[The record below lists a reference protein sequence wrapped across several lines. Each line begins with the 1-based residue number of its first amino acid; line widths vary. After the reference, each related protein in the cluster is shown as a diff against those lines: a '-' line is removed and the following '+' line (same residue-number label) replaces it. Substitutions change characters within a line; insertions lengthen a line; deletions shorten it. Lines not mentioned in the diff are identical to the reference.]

1 MHKWTKNIN
10 NSVSTTVRPPPLSK
24 DLTRTR
30 KLSYL
35 TTMDA
40 GKTETNH
47 SQSHRSKYTSSSKL
61 TKSALFRTIS
71 TTNIQTNKEK
81 IKK

>member
-1 MHKWTKNIN
+1 MMMHKWTKNIN
-10 NSVSTTVRPPPLSK
+10 NTVSTAVRSPPLSK

-40 GKTETNH
+40 GKT
-47 SQSHRSKYTSSSKL
+47 
-61 TKSALFRTIS
+61 
-71 TTNIQTNKEK
+71 
-81 IKK
+81 